1 MTTTPYMPNTDNGKA
16 DLLDH
21 LANTLPAYAGVLSL
35 SDESLATLSADA
47 ASFRYTLLALGVM
60 QAYEQNWTAF
70 KNQLRDGGSGSA
82 DWPVNPALP
91 QPMPPAV
98 SPGIIKNAVRLGG
111 ANQNQQKLHRG
122 HRHGLLVDRQ

>member
-21 LANTLPAYAGVLSL
+21 LANTLSAYAGVLSL
-35 SDESLATLSADA
+35 SAESLAALAADA

-70 KNQLRDGGSGSA
+70 KNLLRDGGSGSA
-82 DWPVNPALP
+82 DWPVNPTLP
-91 QPMPPAV
+91 QPMPLAVAPALSKGCPPWRRKSKPTKTTPRPSAWIV
-98 SPGIIKNAVRLGG
+98 G
-111 ANQNQQKLHRG
+111 
-122 HRHGLLVDRQ
+122 